1 MADQPTEKPEAVAP
15 ALEATAPEAI
25 AADSKPAGGEL
36 AAKADAE
43 AQPAGES
50 KDESD
55 VKQAPAE
62 TEKKDDADAV
72 APDTAAA
79 PATADEDEKK
89 PENDVEMKDAPEEGA
104 AGDDEAAPA
113 DTSVVDTPAAKSK
126 ARRKSTAGESKAKT
140 LSKKGS
146 KARLTHTDAKPGDHF
161 LVKLKGFPA
170 WPAIICDES
179 MLPLALINSRPV
191 TAAKSDGT
199 YAEAYADGGKRVND
213 RTFPVMYLSTNE
225 FGWVS
230 NTALSELTP
239 EKAKDTITDK
249 MRKDLRAAFD
259 LAIEHNSIDYYKD
272 ILKKFE
278 EDLAASAAAAAT
290 PKKSKKG
297 KSKADETDDLD
308 MDMDDVE
315 EGTKSAKS
323 KKRKAEDD
331 AATPQRPDSVKKPKI
346 KLNTSSTPKTA
357 NGAPTPKSKTDS
369 AVKPKSK
376 AKKAKEGDK
385 KSEAAKEVK
394 MTPEERHARKEKEV
408 LYLRH
413 KLQRG
418 LLTRDQQPQETE
430 MKQMS
435 DFIQMLENFAD
446 LEVSIIRATKIN
458 KVLKAILKLD
468 SIPREDEFH
477 FKNRSQALLDKWTK
491 LLAGDGAPAA
501 ISAPNGVNGT
511 TESTADDKA
520 SGANGV
526 KEDAE
531 ETKTEA
537 ADADAEP
544 KTEADAPESDEKDKS
559 ATEAVASTEA
569 VEATT

>member
-1 MADQPTEKPEAVAP
+1 LQQ
-15 ALEATAPEAI
+15 LTAF
-25 AADSKPAGGEL
+25 
-36 AAKADAE
+36 
-43 AQPAGES
+43 Q
-50 KDESD
+50 
-55 VKQAPAE
+55 
-62 TEKKDDADAV
+62 
-72 APDTAAA
+72 
-79 PATADEDEKK
+79 
-89 PENDVEMKDAPEEGA
+89 
-104 AGDDEAAPA
+104 
-113 DTSVVDTPAAKSK
+113 
-126 ARRKSTAGESKAKT
+126 
-140 LSKKGS
+140 
-146 KARLTHTDAKPGDHF
+146 
-161 LVKLKGFPA
+161 
-170 WPAIICDES
+170 
-179 MLPLALINSRPV
+179 
-191 TAAKSDGT
+191 
-199 YAEAYADGGKRVND
+199 
-213 RTFPVMYLSTNE
+213 
-225 FGWVS
+225 
-230 NTALSELTP
+230 
-239 EKAKDTITDK
+239 
-249 MRKDLRAAFD
+249 
-259 LAIEHNSIDYYKD
+259 
-272 ILKKFE
+272 
-278 EDLAASAAAAAT
+278 
-290 PKKSKKG
+290 
-297 KSKADETDDLD
+297 
-308 MDMDDVE
+308 
-315 EGTKSAKS
+315 
-323 KKRKAEDD
+323 
-331 AATPQRPDSVKKPKI
+331 TPQRPDSVKKPKI

-544 KTEADAPESDEKDKS
+544 KTEADAPDSDEKDKS